1 MSPLPARNRLVIRG
15 GVAALPL
22 LLAAALL
29 AGCSDDSDDCDDR
42 AAGATGATASADPE
56 AVAPA
61 AAPERISGGS
71 GGRSGGSGGR
81 SGSTSSA
88 AGSVLAGGTS
98 SGSYRSGGSGDD
110 CDD

>member
-1 MSPLPARNRLVIRG
+1 MPALDRIVIRG

-29 AGCSDDSDDCDDR
+29 TGCSDDADCDNR
-42 AAGATGATASADPE
+42 AAAPEGAADE
-56 AVAPA
+56 VAPV

-81 SGSTSSA
+81 SGGSSTRS
-88 AGSVLAGGTS
+88 GGTS
-98 SGSYRSGGSGDD
+98 SVYTGSGD